1 MTNKL
6 RSMLGGAGFYAVLFV
21 CLAAVGLG
29 AYFLLFRDDTPAA
42 SVPASVPAA
51 APAAVSDGPSDT
63 VTATEP
69 ELPVKPPVVEA
80 VNPQPLPEDPEP
92 APVVPVKE
100 ETVPTL
106 DPAPVVATA
115 PSLIVSPLSG
125 QVVAAFSADTLAYNP
140 TLDDWRTH
148 DGVDIAAAAGT
159 NVLAASAG
167 TVLSVGD
174 DDLLGTTVTL
184 GHSGGYVTTY
194 ANLQAEPTVS
204 EGEKVSAGQIIGAVG
219 DTAITETAVGPHLHF
234 SVSKDDQPIDPDE
247 YLDS

>member
-42 SVPASVPAA
+42 SVPATVPAA
-51 APAAVSDGPSDT
+51 APAAVSDDRSDT
-63 VTATEP
+63 VTAAKP

-80 VNPQPLPEDPEP
+80 VNPQSVPEDPEP
-92 APVVPVKE
+92 APAAPVKE
-100 ETVPTL
+100 EVPVL
-106 DPAPVVATA
+106 DPTPVTATA

-125 QVVAAFSADTLAYNP
+125 QVVAAFSTDALAYNP

-159 NVLAASAG
+159 NVLAVSAG
-167 TVLSVGD
+167 TVLSVED

-204 EGEKVSAGQIIGAVG
+204 EGDKVSAGQIIGAVG
-219 DTAITETAVGPHLHF
+219 DTALTETAVGPHLHF

-247 YLDS
+247 YLES

>member
-6 RSMLGGAGFYAVLFV
+6 RSMLGGAGFYAVLFA

-29 AYFLLFRDDTPAA
+29 AYFLLFRDGTPAA
-42 SVPASVPAA
+42 GVPASVPATV
-51 APAAVSDGPSDT
+51 PASVSDP
-63 VTATEP
+63 VAATEP

-80 VNPQPLPEDPEP
+80 VNPQPIQEDPEP
-92 APVVPVKE
+92 TPVAPVKGE
-100 ETVPTL
+100 EPAPAL
-106 DPAPVVATA
+106 DPTPVVATA

-184 GHSGGYVTTY
+184 GHAGGYVTTY

-247 YLDS
+247 YLNS